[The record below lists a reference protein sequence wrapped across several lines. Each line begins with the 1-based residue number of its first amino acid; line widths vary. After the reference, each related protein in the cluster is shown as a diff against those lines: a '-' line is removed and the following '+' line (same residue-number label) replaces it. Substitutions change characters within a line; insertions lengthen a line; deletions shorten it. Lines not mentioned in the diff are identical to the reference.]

1 MYFYKTLKYLEK
13 ERNSDDQGIFTMGDV
28 SIDGFKLKGNIEVL
42 NWVLGDHFCNYCC
55 EILIEIGETAVRD
68 NY

>member
-1 MYFYKTLKYLEK
+1 
-13 ERNSDDQGIFTMGDV
+13 MGDV

-42 NWVLGDHFCNYCC
+42 NWVLGDHLCNYCC
-55 EILIEIGETAVRD
+55 EILIEIGEIAVRD